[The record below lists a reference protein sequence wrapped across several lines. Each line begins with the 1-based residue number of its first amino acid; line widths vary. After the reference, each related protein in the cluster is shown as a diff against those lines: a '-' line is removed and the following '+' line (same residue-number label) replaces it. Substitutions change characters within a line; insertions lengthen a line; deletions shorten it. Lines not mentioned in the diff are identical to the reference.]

1 MLVLSRQK
9 DETIMI
15 GDDVE
20 ITVVDIRG
28 DKVRLG
34 IKAPPHIPVH
44 RKEVY
49 EAIKRENRAA
59 AQVSPEDL
67 RSIATS
73 RVGPSAPVA
82 PASKPAGEAAPDQES
97 EAAGMNARRRGKP
110 ADYDNAKNDNERST
124 HSSGCEGTQPTGS

>member
-1 MLVLSRQK
+1 MLVLSRQR

-34 IKAPPHIPVH
+34 ITAPRHIQVH

-49 EAIKRENRAA
+49 EAIKREN
-59 AQVSPEDL
+59 Q
-67 RSIATS
+67 
-73 RVGPSAPVA
+73 
-82 PASKPAGEAAPDQES
+82 Q
-97 EAAGMNARRRGKP
+97 AAGLKP
-110 ADYDNAKNDNERST
+110 QDVSGAIQSGPKPDSQNGITTIEQKN
-124 HSSGCEGTQPTGS
+124 GMGSQDQSQSQNQN